1 LTRFDIIVVGG
12 GHAGCEA
19 AAAAAGMGLRA
30 ALVTPDTRALGRMS
44 CNPAVGGLAKGHIV
58 REIDAL
64 GGVMGRVA
72 DRAGIQFRV
81 LNRSKGPAVRAPRA
95 QVDRNAYE
103 RQMGALLHGLPG
115 LTLVAGLVE
124 DLLMADGRVAGV
136 LLATGRRLDA
146 PSVVLTTGTFLRG
159 RIHVGLRQEEAG
171 RLGEAPAVALAERLE
186 AMGFRMGRL
195 KTGTPPR
202 LDGRTI
208 DYGRLIEQPGDADPI
223 FFHAGTV
230 APVLEQRPCHLA
242 YTNERVHEQI
252 RLGLDRSPL
261 YSGVITSTGPRY
273 CPSIE
278 DKVVRFADRSRHQLF
293 LEPEGLDTDLVY
305 INGLSTSLPVEIQER
320 MLRCID
326 GLEQVRMVRAGY
338 AIEYDFVD
346 PTELDTTLQ
355 ARRLPGLFL
364 AGQINGTTGYEE
376 AAALGFVAGVNAA
389 LGIQGRPPFRLR
401 RHQAYMGVLVDDL
414 VTRGTVEPYRM
425 FTSRA
430 EHRLLL
436 GIDSAEFRL
445 TGQGVRLGLVAAS
458 RGGRVRRDKKVISFV
473 INYLDRTIPDLEQPP
488 GGLTREQV
496 VAERAR
502 GTTLLALL
510 RRPGTT
516 AADVLP
522 IESDGDGGNGSDQP
536 SSRLSP
542 AAARH
547 LEARVKYAGY
557 VRREL
562 AGIRRLSRDERLAIP
577 ADFEFGSIGGVSN
590 EVVEKLTQVRPESL
604 GQAGRISGVT
614 PAALAAIRIALRRRK
629 EAGSGAPP
637 ATGAA
642 AQGPRPAV

>member
-1 LTRFDIIVVGG
+1 LNRFDIIVVGG

-30 ALVTPDTRALGRMS
+30 ALVTPGTSALGRMS

-103 RQMGALLHGLPG
+103 REMGALLRGLPG

-124 DLLMADGRVAGV
+124 DLLMTGGRVAGV
-136 LLATGRRLDA
+136 RLATGRELDA

-171 RLGEAPAVALAERLE
+171 RLGEAPAVALAEQLE

-202 LDGRTI
+202 LDGTTI
-208 DYGRLIEQPGDADPI
+208 DYGRLRAQPGDADPI

-252 RLGLDRSPL
+252 RMGLDRSPL

-278 DKVVRFADRSRHQLF
+278 DKVVRFTERNRHQLF

-305 INGLSTSLPVEIQER
+305 INGLSTSLPAEIQER

-326 GLEQVRMVRAGY
+326 GLEQVSGAG
-338 AIEYDFVD
+338 AHG
-346 PTELDTTLQ
+346 
-355 ARRLPGLFL
+355 ARRLRHR
-364 AGQINGTTGYEE
+364 
-376 AAALGFVAGVNAA
+376 V
-389 LGIQGRPPFRLR
+389 RLR
-401 RHQAYMGVLVDDL
+401 GSHRAGHDAPGPPPAGPVPGRADQRH
-414 VTRGTVEPYRM
+414 
-425 FTSRA
+425 
-430 EHRLLL
+430 HRL
-436 GIDSAEFRL
+436 
-445 TGQGVRLGLVAAS
+445 
-458 RGGRVRRDKKVISFV
+458 RGGRG
-473 INYLDRTIPDLEQPP
+473 P
-488 GGLTREQV
+488 
-496 VAERAR
+496 
-502 GTTLLALL
+502 
-510 RRPGTT
+510 
-516 AADVLP
+516 
-522 IESDGDGGNGSDQP
+522 
-536 SSRLSP
+536 
-542 AAARH
+542 
-547 LEARVKYAGY
+547 
-557 VRREL
+557 
-562 AGIRRLSRDERLAIP
+562 GIRGR
-577 ADFEFGSIGGVSN
+577 
-590 EVVEKLTQVRPESL
+590 
-604 GQAGRISGVT
+604 AGRRSGS
-614 PAALAAIRIALRRRK
+614 AAIRPTSACWWTTWSPGGRWSRTACSPR
-629 EAGSGAPP
+629 GPS
-637 ATGAA
+637 TG
-642 AQGPRPAV
+642 